1 MKQTIIALAILLGCI
16 SPASAIDNNTVEVV
30 YSGTTATVTVADNI
44 SSYVTVS
51 SDTSADVVISQSNTA
66 AVDDDEITYVLSGST
81 TEGSFKLSGSY
92 KCTVSLAGVSI
103 TNSDGPAL
111 NILNGKRIKISA
123 KKETTNT
130 LTGAG
135 TSSYNGCIY
144 CKGHIEFQGNG
155 ELNIVGTAYHAV
167 KAKEYVQ
174 IKNLTLNIT
183 SATKDGINCK
193 EYFWMK
199 SGTVTISGVGSDG
212 IDVSMDG
219 TTSTGEITATD
230 TIDAHDDEDSGNF
243 YQDGG
248 TLTITLASSNTTGS
262 LIQADGTIAHNG
274 GTYNG
279 TSYETAI
286 RTIDNVPFNDG
297 ECTIYDLQ
305 GRKIV
310 HGTSVNSTSKKGLY
324 IINRNNKT
332 TKVLVK

>member
-1 MKQTIIALAILLGCI
+1 MKKTILALAILLACTA
-16 SPASAIDNNTVEVV
+16 PASAVDNNTVEVV

-51 SDTSADVVISQSNTA
+51 SGTSSDVVISQSNTD

-81 TEGSFKLSGSY
+81 TEGSFKLTGSY

-155 ELNIVGTAYHAV
+155 ELNITGTAYHAV

-183 SATKDGINCK
+183 SAAKDGINCK

-199 SGTVTISGVGSDG
+199 SGTVTSSDIASDG
-212 IDVSMDG
+212 IDVTMDG

-230 TIDAHDDEDSGNF
+230 TVDAHDDEDSGNF

-248 TLTITLASSNTTGS
+248 TLTITLATSNTTGS
-262 LIQADGTIAHNG
+262 LIQADGTISHNG

-279 TSYETAI
+279 TSYDTAVQS
-286 RTIDNVPFNDG
+286 IDNAPFNDG
-297 ECTIYDLQ
+297 QCTIYDLQ
-305 GRKIV
+305 GCKIV
-310 HGTSVNSTSKKGLY
+310 NGQSVNGKLPKGLY
-324 IINRNNKT
+324 IINKNNKT